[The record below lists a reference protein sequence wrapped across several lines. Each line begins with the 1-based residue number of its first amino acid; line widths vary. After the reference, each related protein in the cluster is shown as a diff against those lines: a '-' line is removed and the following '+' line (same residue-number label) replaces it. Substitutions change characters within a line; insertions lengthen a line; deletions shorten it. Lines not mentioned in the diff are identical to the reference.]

1 MHELSQDNRINL
13 YSCGMKII
21 ARLLF
26 MFCSLLLM
34 NATAQTEW
42 NPEKAN
48 NWYAQQAWLRGC
60 NFIPSTAVNQLEM
73 WQQESFDTAT
83 IDRELGYAESIGFN
97 CVRVFL
103 HHAAWQVDSAGF
115 KNRVNRYLAIAQ
127 RHGIK
132 TMFVF
137 FDDCW
142 NAGYQTGQQ
151 PAPKPGVH
159 NSGWV
164 RDPGK
169 LLYQNREAL
178 YPVIENYVKD
188 MLTTFKNDERILLW
202 DLYNEPGNSGNGA
215 RSLPLLKKVFG
226 WAREVNPSQP
236 VSAGV
241 WLSLFSR
248 LYSFHLHHSDII
260 TYHNYGNRKIHAA
273 VIKKLK
279 KQHRPLICTEYMAR
293 TLNSTFFNIMPLLK
307 EENVGAINWG
317 LVDGK
322 TNTKYAWAA
331 PMPGGG
337 EPKVWFHEIFHA
349 DGTPYNMQEIQ
360 LIRSLTGK

>member
-1 MHELSQDNRINL
+1 
-13 YSCGMKII
+13 
-21 ARLLF
+21 
-26 MFCSLLLM
+26 M

-169 LLYQNREAL
+169 LLYQNREG
-178 YPVIENYVKD
+178 IK
-188 MLTTFKNDERILLW
+188 T
-202 DLYNEPGNSGNGA
+202 
-215 RSLPLLKKVFG
+215 
-226 WAREVNPSQP
+226 Q
-236 VSAGV
+236 
-241 WLSLFSR
+241 R
-248 LYSFHLHHSDII
+248 LD
-260 TYHNYGNRKIHAA
+260 
-273 VIKKLK
+273 
-279 KQHRPLICTEYMAR
+279 
-293 TLNSTFFNIMPLLK
+293 FF
-307 EENVGAINWG
+307 
-317 LVDGK
+317 
-322 TNTKYAWAA
+322 
-331 PMPGGG
+331 
-337 EPKVWFHEIFHA
+337 
-349 DGTPYNMQEIQ
+349 
-360 LIRSLTGK
+360 